1 MVSKMLITTIP
12 NYHPA
17 PDPNSEISCYLLAP
31 ILLPISGKIGA
42 FWMTLDNNRKYGGN
56 IFSLF
61 GLFFQNKG
69 NREEKYRWKRLRF
82 SSILAFFGFFTS
94 FGGERNNLRN
104 QKTENNAKK
113 LSLSHKHT
121 HTNTEFKKDGIK
133 TANQARTP
141 TPDLPHRI
149 PWNDREDT
157 FYSKKYP
164 TKQEKLP
171 STKQKCWGKT
181 IQIRWHLR
189 RTKWK
194 ESSAQILQ
202 RRELRQRKE
211 QFRRGCA
218 SSKLTDQE
226 RRRGH

>member
-12 NYHPA
+12 NYHPP

-82 SSILAFFGFFTS
+82 SSILAFFVFFTS

-113 LSLSHKHT
+113 LFL
-121 HTNTEFKKDGIK
+121 TNTHIQTQNLRKMGSKQLTKHAHLPPTYHIESHEMIEKIPFIAKSFLQNKKNCHQQNRNVG
-133 TANQARTP
+133 
-141 TPDLPHRI
+141 
-149 PWNDREDT
+149 E
-157 FYSKKYP
+157 
-164 TKQEKLP
+164 
-171 STKQKCWGKT
+171 
-181 IQIRWHLR
+181 
-189 RTKWK
+189 
-194 ESSAQILQ
+194 
-202 RRELRQRKE
+202 RQYR
-211 QFRRGCA
+211 
-218 SSKLTDQE
+218 
-226 RRRGH
+226 